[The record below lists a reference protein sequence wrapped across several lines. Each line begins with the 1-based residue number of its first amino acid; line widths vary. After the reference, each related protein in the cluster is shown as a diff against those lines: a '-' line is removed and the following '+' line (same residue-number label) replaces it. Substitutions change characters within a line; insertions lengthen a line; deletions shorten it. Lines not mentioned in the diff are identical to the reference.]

1 MKVDEESFATK
12 LNRLFEEKR
21 KPDGSQYTQ
30 NEVIEGTKGILNRV
44 YLWKLRK
51 GTASNP
57 SLHVIQALAE
67 FFGVAPSYFLENRV
81 VKTEHSQKIQKR
93 DIVVDRI
100 ALRSSRLDDKGKQA
114 VLYMIESILKSKK

>member
-1 MKVDEESFATK
+1 MKVDEDSFATK

-30 NEVIEGTKGILNRV
+30 TEVIEFTKGTLNRV
-44 YLWKLRK
+44 YLWRLRK

-57 SLHVIQALAE
+57 SLHVIQALAG
-67 FFGVAPSYFLENRV
+67 FFGVEPSYFLGNEV
-81 VKTEHSQKIQKR
+81 VKTEHSKKIQKR
-93 DIVVDRI
+93 DAAVDRI
-100 ALRSSRLDDKGKQA
+100 ALRSSQLDDKGKQA

>member
-1 MKVDEESFATK
+1 MKVDEENFATK

-100 ALRSSRLDDKGKQA
+100 ALRSSQLDDKGKQA

>member
-30 NEVIEGTKGILNRV
+30 NEVIEGAKGILNRV

-100 ALRSSRLDDKGKQA
+100 ALRSSQLDDKGKQA

>member
-100 ALRSSRLDDKGKQA
+100 ALRSSQLDDKGKQA